1 MRECGNLDPA
11 TIQLPSTLHEA
22 DYSLPAVLEP
32 FLAPLN
38 KKCEVNGNIITISSP
53 ASHEATIYYDVDY
66 FYEGAVLDGVPH
78 GSGRLQFPHAVS
90 VEAEFVRGVCQP
102 QGVIRTGDFAIEAEL
117 RPWSHF
123 QVAPIVPFV
132 LDPTAHGIGPIVKRI
147 TRVRVRDEPVP
158 LSSALWTFLCMWNLS
173 QSSLSIEL
181 DANTQIPASVSA
193 LDPRVRASFA
203 VNTLFVSQEQPTLY
217 AAMARMMV
225 DEIDCWN
232 GLDAQNAA
240 KPRSLP
246 VIDSICALCSVR
258 SLHFYSISH
267 PVQFQNALPP
277 SVQDCSFSSSPFVF
291 AEPYLSL
298 RTLVLECS
306 LLSSRSSLD
315 CSLPKRQTIHANQ
328 FPSLESLLLRNCQT
342 LQSLLIEK
350 GSLPQ
355 CRSLSLIGCR
365 SLQHLTIQDDAMVQ
379 TPGVFGVLELTD
391 ASGLKTLFVGSRACR
406 CVGELN
412 LNSPELESLHFEK
425 ESFRDASIL
434 RISTAFMKEAMEGSM
449 VVEDDAF
456 PTASLIVEGRNGE
469 GNRG

>member
-1 MRECGNLDPA
+1 M
-11 TIQLPSTLHEA
+11 

-38 KKCEVNGNIITISSP
+38 KKCEINGNILTLSSL
-53 ASHEATIYYDVDY
+53 ASQEATIYYDVDY

-78 GSGRLQFPHAVS
+78 GSGRLTFPHAVS
-90 VEAEFVRGVCQP
+90 VEAEFEHGKCKSRGV
-102 QGVIRTGDFAIEAEL
+102 IHTGDFAIDAEL
-117 RPWSHF
+117 RPWSHAE
-123 QVAPIVPFV
+123 VSPIVPFV
-132 LDPTAHGIGPIVKRI
+132 SDPTARGIGPIVQRI
-147 TRVRVRDEPVP
+147 TRVRVKDKPVP
-158 LSSALWTFLCMWNLS
+158 LFPALQTFLYTWNLS

-181 DANTQIPASVSA
+181 DADTQIPASVLE
-193 LDPRVRASFA
+193 LDPRFRASFS
-203 VNTLFVSQEQPTLY
+203 VNTLFVSQEPPTLY
-217 AAMARMMV
+217 AAMARMMGE
-225 DEIDCWN
+225 EIDCWN

-267 PVQFQNALPP
+267 PVQFRNALPP

-298 RTLVLECS
+298 RTLVLECG
-306 LLSSRSSLD
+306 LLFVRSSLD
-315 CSLPKRQTIHANQ
+315 CSLPKRQTIHSNQ
-328 FPSLESLLLRNCQT
+328 FPSLESLLLRNCRT

-365 SLQHLTIQDDAMVQ
+365 SLQHLTIQEDAMVQ
-379 TPGVFGVLELTD
+379 TPGVFGVLELTN
-391 ASGLKTLFVGSRACR
+391 ASGLKTLFVGSRACQ

-412 LNSPELESLHFEK
+412 LNSPELESLYFGK

-434 RISTAFMKEAMEGSM
+434 RISTAFMKETMEGSM
-449 VVEDDAF
+449 VVEDGAF